1 MATFSSNRF
10 VTAIINS
17 SDFVSNN
24 YLQEQTQSLASNNY
38 IQDIFVSNNYLED
51 IKTTF
56 GMGYVDGRFTSNNYI
71 GDNFTSNTF
80 LVATFASNNYVQDHV
95 ATEVAAI
102 VNSAPATL
110 DTLNELAAALGDDSN
125 FSTTVSNQIGL
136 RATNT
141 YVNSTFT
148 SNNYLQGLGFTT
160 NVGDVANAYLIATF
174 SSNNYLQDQLDFKAT
189 NTYVNSTFTSNSYVD
204 GRFTSNNF
212 VKSIFTS
219 NNYVDAQLGLKLDS
233 SSYTASD
240 VLTKIKTVDGTGSGL
255 DADKLDGLEAT
266 AFATSAQGVLADS
279 ALQSSDI
286 GVSVQAHATVLDNTT
301 ASYTTAEETKLA
313 GIEIG
318 ATADQTSAEIK
329 ALYELEA
336 NAYTDTKDT
345 KLSGIEAGA
354 TADQTASEILTA
366 IKTVDGSGSG
376 LDADTLDGLQGSSYV
391 SNNYVDGRFTSNAFL
406 VATFTTN
413 NFIQSYV
420 SSEVASLV
428 DSAPATLD
436 TLNELAAA
444 LGDDANFATT
454 VSTQIGI
461 RATNTYVN
469 STFSSNNY
477 LQGLGYTTN
486 TGDVSNNYLQ
496 SLGYTTNTGDVSN
509 NYLQGLG
516 FTTNVG
522 DVTNTY
528 LTATF
533 SSNNYLQGQLG
544 DKLNSSSY
552 TASDVL
558 TKIKTVDGSGSGL
571 DADTLDGLQV
581 TSLTSNNYLQGL
593 GFTTNVGDVA
603 NAYLIATFTS
613 NNYIQTQLGTKLNSS
628 SYTASNVL
636 TKIKT
641 VDGTG
646 SGLDADT
653 LDGQEASAF
662 QTVAAPNSPSITSTT
677 VVNETIELVFG
688 QSSTSGVTR
697 YEVWSDGATGSDYS
711 LISIIPSQDAA
722 ASMSVVDI
730 SFDTGGTVA
739 YRVYAIKNGVY
750 STAATTTKS
759 FTIPSLDVTNMSVVS
774 SITNYDIQYD
784 LPETR
789 FLDHIEIYKDAETTL
804 VALSRTGA
812 ALIYSGSSDNFTY
825 NVPPSDKAKFHQFW
839 VEVVSV

>member
-1 MATFSSNRF
+1 MSTKVLN
-10 VTAIINS
+10 
-17 SDFVSNN
+17 FVSNSWF
-24 YLQEQTQSLASNNY
+24 QSNGSSSSDGVSNGYVITTFTSNNY
-38 IQDIFVSNNYLED
+38 VQGLGFTTNAGDVTNTYLTSTFVSNNYLED
-51 IKTTF
+51 IKSTF
-56 GMGYVDGRFTSNNYI
+56 GTGDVTNTYLIATYTSNNYIQTKLDLKATNTYVNSTFASNNYIDGKFTTNNYVDGRFTSNNYI

-95 ATEVAAI
+95 AAEVAAI
-102 VNSAPATL
+102 VN
-110 DTLNELAAALGDDSN
+110 
-125 FSTTVSNQIGL
+125 
-136 RATNT
+136 
-141 YVNSTFT
+141 
-148 SNNYLQGLGFTT
+148 
-160 NVGDVANAYLIATF
+160 
-174 SSNNYLQDQLDFKAT
+174 
-189 NTYVNSTFTSNSYVD
+189 
-204 GRFTSNNF
+204 
-212 VKSIFTS
+212 
-219 NNYVDAQLGLKLDS
+219 
-233 SSYTASD
+233 
-240 VLTKIKTVDGTGSGL
+240 
-255 DADKLDGLEAT
+255 
-266 AFATSAQGVLADS
+266 
-279 ALQSSDI
+279 
-286 GVSVQAHATVLDNTT
+286 
-301 ASYTTAEETKLA
+301 
-313 GIEIG
+313 
-318 ATADQTSAEIK
+318 
-329 ALYELEA
+329 
-336 NAYTDTKDT
+336 
-345 KLSGIEAGA
+345 
-354 TADQTASEILTA
+354 
-366 IKTVDGSGSG
+366 
-376 LDADTLDGLQGSSYV
+376 
-391 SNNYVDGRFTSNAFL
+391 
-406 VATFTTN
+406 
-413 NFIQSYV
+413 
-420 SSEVASLV
+420 
-428 DSAPATLD
+428 SAPATLD

-571 DADTLDGLQV
+571 DADTLDSLQV

-628 SYTASNVL
+628 SYTASDVL

-722 ASMSVVDI
+722 ASMSVVDL

-774 SITNYDIQYD
+774 SITNYHIQYD

-825 NVPPSDKAKFHQFW
+825 NVSPSDKAKFHQFW

>member
-1 MATFSSNRF
+1 MANNKKFVVKNGLTTSNIEFKDDINNGTNTITMSMLSTDVLSFSGDSGQLFSISDSLTGTIFSVNDISGIPSLEVDDDGTIRLAEFAGNIIVGSNTDNGSDKLQVTGNTIVDGTIKATDFTIGTSGKLASNNFVKATF
-10 VTAIINS
+10 T
-17 SDFVSNN
+17 SNN
-24 YLQEQTQSLASNNY
+24 YLQSL
-38 IQDIFVSNNYLED
+38 
-51 IKTTF
+51 
-56 GMGYVDGRFTSNNYI
+56 GYT
-71 GDNFTSNTF
+71 
-80 LVATFASNNYVQDHV
+80 
-95 ATEVAAI
+95 
-102 VNSAPATL
+102 
-110 DTLNELAAALGDDSN
+110 
-125 FSTTVSNQIGL
+125 
-136 RATNT
+136 TNT
-141 YVNSTFT
+141 GDV

-160 NVGDVANAYLIATF
+160 NVGDVTNTYLTATF
-174 SSNNYLQDQLDFKAT
+174 SSNNYLQGQL
-189 NTYVNSTFTSNSYVD
+189 ST
-204 GRFTSNNF
+204 
-212 VKSIFTS
+212 
-219 NNYVDAQLGLKLDS
+219 KLNS

-240 VLTKIKTVDGTGSGL
+240 VLTK
-255 DADKLDGLEAT
+255 
-266 AFATSAQGVLADS
+266 
-279 ALQSSDI
+279 
-286 GVSVQAHATVLDNTT
+286 
-301 ASYTTAEETKLA
+301 
-313 GIEIG
+313 
-318 ATADQTSAEIK
+318 
-329 ALYELEA
+329 
-336 NAYTDTKDT
+336 
-345 KLSGIEAGA
+345 
-354 TADQTASEILTA
+354 

-391 SNNYVDGRFTSNAFL
+391 SNNYVDGRFTSNTFL

-413 NFIQSYV
+413 NYIQSYV

-571 DADTLDGLQV
+571 DADTLDSLQV
-581 TSLTSNNYLQGL
+581 TSLVSNNYFQDNSG
-593 GFTTNVGDVA
+593 GGDVA
-603 NAYLIATFTS
+603 NSYLIATFTS

-628 SYTASNVL
+628 SYTASDVL

-641 VDGTG
+641 VDGSG
-646 SGLDADT
+646 SGLDADL

-662 QTVAAPNSPSITSTT
+662 QTVAAPNAPSITSTT
-677 VVNETIELVFG
+677 VVNETIEMVFG

-711 LISIIPSQDAA
+711 LISIIPAQDAA
-722 ASMSVVDI
+722 ASMSVVDL

-825 NVPPSDKAKFHQFW
+825 NVPPSDKAKYHQFW

>member
-1 MATFSSNRF
+1 MADPKSTNKFKGSETKFDFYTDLLVHTNGYANNLFANNISSNNFIVGSQTLEEYITSFSSSGNVSNTYLTGTFSSN
-10 VTAIINS
+10 
-17 SDFVSNN
+17 N
-24 YLQEQTQSLASNNY
+24 YVHSTFTSNNY
-38 IQDIFVSNNYLED
+38 IDGNFVSNNYLED

-56 GMGYVDGRFTSNNYI
+56 GTGDVTNTYLIATFTSNNYIDGRFTSNVYVETNFLRSNANTI
-71 GDNFTSNTF
+71 KTSGVLNFADN
-80 LVATFASNNYVQDHV
+80 VKATFGADDDFQILHNGVNTQLNNYAGTLQIIQRANDLD
-95 ATEVAAI
+95 AIIYTDDGSGGITEYIRA
-102 VNSAPATL
+102 
-110 DTLNELAAALGDDSN
+110 DG
-125 FSTTVSNQIGL
+125 STGETILYHYGSQK
-136 RATNT
+136 
-141 YVNSTFT
+141 
-148 SNNYLQGLGFTT
+148 
-160 NVGDVANAYLIATF
+160 IAT
-174 SSNNYLQDQLDFKAT
+174 KAT
-189 NTYVNSTFTSNSYVD
+189 GVEVTGDITPTGSISISDNSKIKMGNTTDLQLYHDSTHSYIDDTGTGDLRIRGSGSVNIMQYNNSELMAKFKINDAVLLYYDGVKKFETSSAGIDVTGTVKATDFTV
-204 GRFTSNNF
+204 GTSG
-212 VKSIFTS
+212 KLTS
-219 NNYVDAQLGLKLDS
+219 NNYVNDS
-233 SSYTASD
+233 FSSNTY
-240 VLTKIKTVDGTGSGL
+240 LTG
-255 DADKLDGLEAT
+255 
-266 AFATSAQGVLADS
+266 
-279 ALQSSDI
+279 
-286 GVSVQAHATVLDNTT
+286 H
-301 ASYTTAEETKLA
+301 
-313 GIEIG
+313 
-318 ATADQTSAEIK
+318 
-329 ALYELEA
+329 
-336 NAYTDTKDT
+336 
-345 KLSGIEAGA
+345 
-354 TADQTASEILTA
+354 
-366 IKTVDGSGSG
+366 
-376 LDADTLDGLQGSSYV
+376 
-391 SNNYVDGRFTSNAFL
+391 
-406 VATFTTN
+406 FTTN

-477 LQGLGYTTN
+477 LQG
-486 TGDVSNNYLQ
+486 
-496 SLGYTTNTGDVSN
+496 
-509 NYLQGLG
+509 
-516 FTTNVG
+516 
-522 DVTNTY
+522 
-528 LTATF
+528 
-533 SSNNYLQGQLG
+533 QLG

-552 TASDVL
+552 TASD
-558 TKIKTVDGSGSGL
+558 
-571 DADTLDGLQV
+571 
-581 TSLTSNNYLQGL
+581 
-593 GFTTNVGDVA
+593 
-603 NAYLIATFTS
+603 
-613 NNYIQTQLGTKLNSS
+613 
-628 SYTASNVL
+628 VL

-722 ASMSVVDI
+722 ASMSVVDV

-789 FLDHIEIYKDAETTL
+789 FSDHIEIYKDAETTL